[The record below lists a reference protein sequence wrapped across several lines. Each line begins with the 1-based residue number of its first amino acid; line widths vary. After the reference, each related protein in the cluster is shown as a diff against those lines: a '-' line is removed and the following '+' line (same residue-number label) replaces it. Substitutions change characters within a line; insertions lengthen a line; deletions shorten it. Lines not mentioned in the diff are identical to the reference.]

1 MAFSRLI
8 CLFFCKLIQVSKFV
22 PTTEMIKMNIL
33 EGQRSSLVA
42 HWLSV
47 PGTMAQIPVEEKK
60 ISAFVFEL

>member
-42 HWLSV
+42 HWLSFAGDYGSN
-47 PGTMAQIPVEEKK
+47 PGGNEEN
-60 ISAFVFEL
+60 FRFLF